1 LVRLVIVNID
11 FSAITIALI
20 IITVTVFIIVTISV
34 ITTPNWLMLMVLGVN
49 G

>member
-1 LVRLVIVNID
+1 MVRLVTVNID
-11 FSAITIALI
+11 FSAITNAII
-20 IITVTVFIIVTISV
+20 IITITAIVIVTITV